1 MHVGDTLSA
10 YADSAVTEDAI
21 APSHISTPPTDTEE
35 EGLSTEQLNQIW
47 EWNTPVP
54 PTINT
59 CMHDLVREQA
69 LKEPTRP
76 AIHSWDGDFTYGEVD
91 TLSDSFAAH
100 LASLGLGRGA
110 IVPLCFEKSRWTA
123 IAVLAVMKAGATFA
137 LMDPSQPEGRL
148 RTIVEQ
154 TGASAIVTSKLQE
167 DLGTRIAPNG
177 TRITLCQENLDN
189 TFNTS
194 AELQPVPPDTDLYI
208 QFTSGST
215 GKPKGVVI
223 THANYSS
230 GAVPRA
236 ELVGYQAHSRVLD
249 FASYAFDVCI
259 DCMLCTLSAG
269 GCLCIPSDADRV
281 NDLSGAIRAM
291 RVNMA
296 HMTPSVARVL
306 DPDIIPALEV
316 LGLGG
321 EAISAGDAA
330 AWGKSTK
337 VVNAYGPSECTVGC
351 AVNPD
356 VGAESAAKPHVTI
369 GRGVGGTT
377 WIVDAADHDRLVPIG
392 AVGEL
397 LVEGPIVGPGY
408 LGDPEKTAAAFIN
421 DPKWLRLGSA
431 RHKGRSGRLYKTGD
445 LVKYDATDGTIVF
458 VGRGDQQVKLRG
470 QRIELAEIE
479 YNMRDKLPPGT
490 RVAVEVIKPGGGGS
504 TAEPSLVAFVSDKA
518 GLVADSEGGLLGTA
532 HSPQV
537 RDALATMNEL
547 LSEHLPIYMIPA
559 AYIPLQVMPLLV
571 SAKTDRKRLRELGSS
586 LSRKDIA
593 SFAAMTVPRRAPS
606 TPMERQMAQLWGRV
620 VGADAQEEVGAND
633 NFFNLGGDSL
643 RAMRLVALARAE
655 GIALTVADIFSNPVL
670 SDMAVVARPGSSRDN
685 PEIPPFSLLG
695 SQWSED
701 AARAECA
708 ALCEIEPSTIEDVY
722 PCTPLQEG
730 LMALSA
736 KVSEA
741 YVAQRVVEL
750 ADETAARDLL
760 RAFETAA
767 ADCAILRTR
776 IVQVPE
782 HGLMQVVVKDS
793 FEQKWVTGQ
802 SLNDYLVED
811 RNTAVALGRP
821 LVRYGVV
828 CGAGQKTHFVLT
840 MHHALYDG
848 WCMPLVVERVNR
860 AYNGLA
866 TQRPAQFKHFIHYLG
881 ATDRRASEAY
891 WRERL
896 AGAAADSEQFPPLP
910 WPGYQQ
916 QADSLLEHYVHTG
929 GKPAAATMA
938 TVIRGAWALLVAAY
952 TGSRDVVFGETL
964 TGRNAPIPGVEDI
977 EGPMIATVPVR
988 VAVDPD
994 ATVAEY
1000 LQRIHD
1006 QSVAGIAHEHFGLQH
1021 IRRLSPDAR
1030 EACDLRTG
1038 LVMHPSAE
1046 EGEGEVANSDQ
1057 PQPANSFVPAGDA
1070 EAAQEALKFNTYAL
1084 MLVCSL
1090 DPRGYLIMASFD
1102 SRTVAGPQMER
1113 MLAQLGRLTQQ
1124 FIENPDARCG
1134 DLSLLVAKKD
1144 VPELAR
1150 RARDSAASLE
1160 GQWRPS
1166 SSTAGAGAGAVT
1178 EAWVVDPEDPE
1189 KLLPAGAVGELLVSF
1204 AGSDDPKGL
1213 EVVEGLQWAAKY
1225 RQGGGKLYRTGKLA
1239 KYNMADGTVQ
1249 IVERKR
1255 RTAAVDAAAAR
1266 KKQKQKH
1273 VSATS
1278 AKQKQ
1283 LRHTWSRILGLDEDE
1298 IGLSDSFF
1306 QLGGDSIGAMKI
1318 VSELRAKG
1326 LELTVPEIFQH
1337 RTLYEMASVVREK
1350 KARKNKKAGSSSEE
1364 EEEEQQVD
1372 TTPFSLLGVDD
1383 VEAFVAEHVR
1393 PVLAQK
1399 DAKILDILPARPLQ
1413 HIAVRGTTQLP
1424 RYSSRYELFH
1434 FDGAV
1439 DRARLFASC
1448 EALVARNEILR
1459 TVFVE
1464 VGGRCFGVVLESLDV
1479 AIDRYEIDGD
1489 MDSFVHK
1496 LCDVDVQTRMP
1507 LGSAFVKF
1515 MYVEEG
1521 PGGEGDDK
1529 KKSCLAL
1536 RISHA
1541 QYDEICLT
1549 SLLRQFSALYNGLD
1563 DNDDDDAMPAAVPF
1577 SAFVYHVARRANPA
1591 SVPYWRDLLA
1601 GSRGLTVL
1609 RPNIPLASRVPDAI
1623 TRTVDISA
1631 RLRDVTVATLP
1642 TAAWALYLARRLAT
1656 RDVLFGEVVSGRNF
1670 DLAGGAG
1677 GADAVMGPTWQ
1688 YVPVRVRF
1696 GDGWTGA
1703 DLLDHVQR
1711 QHVASAQHEGMA
1723 LCEIVEQCTD
1733 WPAPRRVDDYWFDS
1747 VVHQDVYHVEEMA
1760 FGFGGR
1766 GGGGDKDKDKG
1777 EAAKCRLETVY
1788 PHYEPLR
1795 EWKVQAFVN
1804 GDSLTLEIVTFKDW
1818 MGVAA
1823 ELLNDL
1829 EDVVKMLVNRPGDLI
1844 F

>member
-1 MHVGDTLSA
+1 MPLGDTLSA

-21 APSHISTPPTDTEE
+21 SPSHISTPPTDTEE

-91 TLSDSFAAH
+91 TLSNSFAAH

-154 TGASAIVTSKLQE
+154 TGASAIVTSKMQE
-167 DLGTRIAPNG
+167 DLGARIAPNG
-177 TRITLCQENLDN
+177 TRITLCQENLA

-194 AELQPVPPDTDLYI
+194 AELQPVPPETDLYI

-259 DCMLCTLSAG
+259 DCMLCTLSTG

-306 DPDIIPALEV
+306 DADIIPALEV

-356 VGAESAAKPHVTI
+356 VGAESATKPHVTI

-397 LVEGPIVGPGY
+397 LIEGPIVGPGY

-445 LVKYDATDGTIVF
+445 LVKYDPADGTIVF

-490 RVAVEVIKPGGGGS
+490 RVAVEVIKPGGGS
-504 TAEPSLVAFVSDKA
+504 TAEPSLVAFVADRA
-518 GLVADSEGGLLGTA
+518 GLAADSEGLLGSA

-537 RDALATMNEL
+537 RDALATMNEQ
-547 LSEHLPIYMIPA
+547 LSEHLPVYMIPA

-593 SFAAMTVPRRAPS
+593 SFAAMTVPRREPS
-606 TPMERQMAQLWGRV
+606 TPMERQMAQLWRRII
-620 VGADAQEEVGAND
+620 GADAEVGAND

-655 GIALTVADIFSNPVL
+655 GIALTVADIFTNPVL
-670 SDMAVVARPGSSRDN
+670 SAMAVVARPGSSQDN

-695 SQWSED
+695 DQWSED

-708 ALCEIEPSTIEDVY
+708 ALCEIEPSTIEDIY

-750 ADETAARDLL
+750 DSEAAARDLL
-760 RAFETAA
+760 KAFETAA

-793 FEQKWVTGQ
+793 FEQKWLAGGQ

-811 RNTAVALGRP
+811 RNTPVALGKP

-828 CGAGQKTHFVLT
+828 CGGQKTHFVLT

-860 AYNGLA
+860 AYHGLA
-866 TQRPAQFKHFIHYLG
+866 TRRPAEFKHFIHYLC
-881 ATDRRASEAY
+881 AMDRRESEAY

-896 AGAAADSEQFPPLP
+896 AGADGEQFPPLP
-910 WPGYQQ
+910 YPGYQQ

-929 GKPAAATMA
+929 RPAAATLA
-938 TVIRGAWALLVAAY
+938 TVIRGAWALLVATY

-1000 LQRIHD
+1000 LQAVHD

-1030 EACDLRTG
+1030 EACELRTG

-1046 EGEGEVANSDQ
+1046 EEDGGAAVSSDQ
-1057 PQPANSFVPAGDA
+1057 PQPANGFVPAGDA

-1102 SRTVAGPQMER
+1102 ARTVAGAQMER
-1113 MLAQLGRLTQQ
+1113 MLAQLGWLTQQ

-1134 DLSLLVAKKD
+1134 ALSLVAKKD

-1160 GQWRPS
+1160 WRP
-1166 SSTAGAGAGAVT
+1166 GAAGAVT
-1178 EAWVVDPEDPE
+1178 EAWVVDPEDAE
-1189 KLLPAGAVGELLVSF
+1189 RLLPAGAVGELLISC
-1204 AGSDDPKGL
+1204 AGDGPEGL
-1213 EVVEGLQWAAKY
+1213 EVVEGLQWAAKH
-1225 RQGGGKLYRTGKLA
+1225 REGGKLYRTGKLA
-1239 KYNMADGTVQ
+1239 KYNVADGTVQ
-1249 IVERKR
+1249 IVEHKKR
-1255 RTAAVDAAAAR
+1255 ATAAG
-1266 KKQKQKH
+1266 KTQKQKH

-1278 AKQKQ
+1278 ARQKL
-1283 LRHTWSRILGLDEDE
+1283 LRNTWSRILGLDEDE
-1298 IGLSDSFF
+1298 VGLNDSFF

-1326 LELTVPEIFQH
+1326 LELTVPEIFKH

-1350 KARKNKKAGSSSEE
+1350 KKTKTKKSAGSSETGE
-1364 EEEEQQVD
+1364 NDDDEAQPQVD

-1383 VEAFVAEHVR
+1383 VEAFLAEHVR

-1399 DAKILDILPARPLQ
+1399 DAKILDVLPARPLQ
-1413 HIAVRGTTQLP
+1413 QIAVRGTTQLP
-1424 RYSSRYELFH
+1424 RYSARYELFH
-1434 FDGAV
+1434 FEGAV
-1439 DRARLFASC
+1439 DKARLFASC

-1464 VGGRCFGVVLESLDV
+1464 EAEGGRCFGVVLESLDV
-1479 AIDRYEIDGD
+1479 AVDRYEIEGD
-1489 MDSFVHK
+1489 LDSFVHK

-1515 MYVEEG
+1515 MYVEGSDED
-1521 PGGEGDDK
+1521 GDNNN

-1549 SLLRQFSALYNGLD
+1549 SLLRQFSALYNNNGD
-1563 DNDDDDAMPAAVPF
+1563 NNDDDDDDAIPAAVPF
-1577 SAFVYHVARRANPA
+1577 SAFVYHVVRRANPA
-1591 SVPYWRDLLA
+1591 SIPYWRDLLA
-1601 GSRGLTVL
+1601 GSRGPTVL
-1609 RPNIPLASRVPDAI
+1609 RPNIPLSSRVPDAM

-1642 TAAWALYLARRLAT
+1642 TAAWALYLARRLGT
-1656 RDVLFGEVVSGRNF
+1656 RDVLFGEVVSGRHF
-1670 DLAGGAG
+1670 DLSTTA

-1703 DLLDHVQR
+1703 DLLDYVQC

-1723 LCEIVEQCTD
+1723 LCEMVAECTD

-1747 VVHQDVYHVEEMA
+1747 VVHQDVYHVGEMA
-1760 FGFGGR
+1760 FGFGG
-1766 GGGGDKDKDKG
+1766 G
-1777 EAAKCRLETVY
+1777 EGETAKCRLETVY

-1795 EWKVQAFVN
+1795 EWKVQAFVD

-1829 EDVVKMLVNRPGDLI
+1829 EDVMKMLVNRPGDLI
-1844 F
+1844 FG